1 MTETNP
7 AILNDGAVAN
17 NTALEP
23 DEIEKNIRIII
34 TKLKGKYMNEG
45 RISMLDNIVLFFA
58 TDTCHITT
66 KPRVSAGLDTV
77 SKYTIDIDH
86 GISPDLAK
94 LATI

>member
-45 RISMLDNIVLFFA
+45 RI
-58 TDTCHITT
+58 
-66 KPRVSAGLDTV
+66 
-77 SKYTIDIDH
+77 
-86 GISPDLAK
+86 
-94 LATI
+94 

>member
-45 RISMLDNIVLFFA
+45 RISMWCVLDKIELFSV
-58 TDTCHITT
+58 TLTCHCILPVYGVFNGVWTGWCM
-66 KPRVSAGLDTV
+66 KVF
-77 SKYTIDIDH
+77 
-86 GISPDLAK
+86 
-94 LATI
+94 

>member
-45 RISMLDNIVLFFA
+45 RIWIVLF
-58 TDTCHITT
+58 DTRTRM
-66 KPRVSAGLDTV
+66 PLYSVRVWCSDEVYVWSFL
-77 SKYTIDIDH
+77 
-86 GISPDLAK
+86 
-94 LATI
+94 

>member
-1 MTETNP
+1 MTETSP

-45 RISMLDNIVLFFA
+45 RIWIVLF
-58 TDTCHITT
+58 DTRM
-66 KPRVSAGLDTV
+66 PLYSVRVWCLDEV
-77 SKYTIDIDH
+77 YVWSF
-86 GISPDLAK
+86 L
-94 LATI
+94 